1 MPQFTTP
8 IIIGLEIH
16 AELKTA
22 TKLFC
27 SCPTQGSDEPNTR
40 TCPTCLGM
48 PGSKPMLN
56 KKAIEYGL
64 KICLALKSDIAK
76 QLIFSRKSYFYPD
89 MSKNYQ
95 ITQYELPMGSGG
107 VLSLEGG
114 KGIRMKRVH
123 LEEDPA
129 SLVHPGGMHES
140 SYVLVDYNRSGNPLC
155 EMVTEPDMQSPE
167 EARDFLKQLITVL
180 DYLGVFDVN
189 SGIIKADANISIR
202 ESNYTR
208 IEIKNITG
216 FKEIERALEYEIMR
230 QKNEISQGNTIS
242 QETRS
247 WDADKGITLLMRK
260 KETEDDY
267 GYIIDTDLV
276 PIVIEEKD
284 ISDLKSIMPELAKD
298 KLKKFREQ
306 HGIEETTANVLAK
319 DKELAA
325 MYEAVAKEVSPQ
337 LAANWVRRELSRVL
351 NHSKKSLEDSGITAG
366 HMISLLKLIDSKKI
380 TEKTGQRLIEKLAE
394 SVFDVEEYVK
404 KENLGTIQ
412 DSSLVEQ
419 WCREA
424 IAENPGPVAQY
435 KAGEEKAFNFLVGQ
449 VMRKAKGKAPPKD
462 VNEVL
467 RRLLSPID

>member
-1 MPQFTTP
+1 MSQFTTP
-8 IIIGLEIH
+8 IVIGLEIH
-16 AELKTA
+16 AELKTN

-27 SCPTQGSDEPNTR
+27 SCPTQGSDEPNSR
-40 TCPTCLGM
+40 TCVTCLGM
-48 PGSKPMLN
+48 PGSKPVLN

-114 KGIRMKRVH
+114 KGIRMKRIH

-167 EARDFLKQLITVL
+167 EARDFLKQMITIL

-189 SGIIKADANISIR
+189 AGIIKADANISIR
-202 ESNYTR
+202 ESGYTR
-208 IEIKNITG
+208 VEIKNITG
-216 FKEIERALEYEIMR
+216 FKEIERALEYEFMR
-230 QKNEISQGNTIS
+230 QQNEIAQGNPIV
-242 QETRS
+242 QETRA
-247 WDADKGITLLMRK
+247 WDAEKGITLSLRK
-260 KETEDDY
+260 KETEEDY
-267 GYIIDTDLV
+267 GYIIDADLV
-276 PIVIEEKD
+276 PIVIDEKD
-284 ISDLKSIMPELAKD
+284 LSDLKSVMPELAQE
-298 KLKKFREQ
+298 KLKKFKEQ
-306 HGIEETTANVLAK
+306 YGVEETTANVLAK
-319 DKELAA
+319 DKALAA
-325 MYEAVAKEVSPQ
+325 MYEAVSKEINPQ

-351 NHSKKSLEDSGITAG
+351 NSSKKSLEESGITSA
-366 HMISLLKLIDSKKI
+366 HMISLLELIEKKTI

-394 SVFDVEEYVK
+394 QPFGIEEYVK
-404 KENLGTIQ
+404 KEGLETIQ
-412 DSSLVEQ
+412 DSSAIET
-419 WCREA
+419 WCKEA

-435 KAGEEKAFNFLVGQ
+435 KAAEEKAFNFLVGQ
-449 VMRKAKGKAPPKD
+449 VMRKAKGKALPKD
-462 VNEVL
+462 VNETL
-467 RRLLSPID
+467 RRMLAG